1 MYRTARPDRCHFI
14 AAETLPWLSL
24 IGERRI
30 RVAGNALGMVMT
42 TEAVKKQQQLTA
54 SRDAARFDFRPARFL
69 SNPHFQ
75 TLIPWALKIP
85 KYPLNPIR
93 RELQLDD
100 GDHLVMQDDCPE
112 SWQDGDPVL
121 LLLHGLS
128 GCHQSAYMVRIAGKA
143 TARGIR
149 TFRLDHRGS
158 GAGRGLARHTYHAGL
173 TDDVRAV
180 LAELEHVCAGS
191 PISIASFSLSANLM
205 LKLLG
210 EDPEG
215 VPGCLQRVV
224 AVSPPIDLHA
234 CVTALGSSFMGRMY
248 DRKFAKWLQQQV
260 KDSPQWR
267 EDVPLAKHIR
277 PVQRVIQF
285 DELYTAPAAGYRDV
299 NHYYTEASAG
309 QYVPN
314 IKTETLIL
322 IARDDPMV
330 PFQTYENLPPLHS
343 NVQIEATVH
352 GGHLGFYGTGSTDP
366 DAYWMDWR
374 ILEWLFPHVKP
385 PRQ

>member
-1 MYRTARPDRCHFI
+1 MST
-14 AAETLPWLSL
+14 ETLK
-24 IGERRI
+24 I
-30 RVAGNALGMVMT
+30 
-42 TEAVKKQQQLTA
+42 QQEQVTLCDEV
-54 SRDAARFDFRPARFL
+54 SFEFRPARFL
-69 SNPHFQ
+69 SNPHLQ
-75 TLIPWALKIP
+75 TLIPWALPVP
-85 KYPLNPIR
+85 KYPLKPIR

-100 GDHLVMQDDCPE
+100 GDRLVIQDDCPE
-112 SWQDGDPVL
+112 SWRDGDPVL

-128 GCHQSAYMVRIAGKA
+128 GCHESAYMVRIAGKA
-143 TARGIR
+143 TAKGIR

-173 TDDVRAV
+173 TDDVRTV

-191 PISIASFSLSANLM
+191 PIDIASFSLSANLM

-210 EDPEG
+210 ENPDA
-215 VPGCLQRVV
+215 VPQCVRKVV

-234 CVTALGSSFMGRMY
+234 CVSVLDSSFMGRIY
-248 DRKFAKWLQQQV
+248 DRKFAKWLQKQV

-277 PVQRVIQF
+277 PVRRVIQF

-299 NHYYTEASAG
+299 DHYYSEASAG

-314 IKTETLIL
+314 IRTETLIL

-330 PFQTYENLPPLHS
+330 PFDAYENLPSLHS
-343 NVQIEATVH
+343 NVRLESTAH
-352 GGHLGFYGTGSTDP
+352 GGHLGFYSDGANDP
-366 DAYWMDWR
+366 DPYWMDWR
-374 ILEWLFPHVKP
+374 VLEWLGCS
-385 PRQ
+385 RNS